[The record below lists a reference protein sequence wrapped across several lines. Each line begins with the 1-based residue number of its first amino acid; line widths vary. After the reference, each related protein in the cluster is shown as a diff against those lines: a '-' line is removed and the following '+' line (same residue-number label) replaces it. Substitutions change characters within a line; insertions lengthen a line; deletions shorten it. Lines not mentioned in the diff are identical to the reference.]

1 VSTETRPDA
10 KDPPVLISPAAAAAP
25 RLWAGFRLRH
35 LMYLALYCALI
46 LWLGAMTGLVLISGL
61 LGLCLAIVFGA
72 VYIYAGR
79 RSTQQDALLWAL
91 AVTADRGMP
100 LAATLDAV
108 ASQCR
113 GEYRRKVL
121 AAAHYL
127 RQGFSLPETFV
138 HEPGLFPR
146 DAEALTRTGHDCGKL
161 AAALRESATIRA
173 RLLRPWMALA
183 VRLAYLFWVLIV
195 LQMISGFVAY
205 FILPKYEAIFAD
217 FGIPLPA
224 ITNLTID
231 VSHFF
236 ISFFYI
242 LLPFLFFEL
251 GLLMLTSVSAL
262 GVLPWELPLVGTIF
276 YRRHTALVLRCL
288 AYVVEAN
295 KPIAPAIEAMARDYP
310 SASIR
315 YRLRWVAHDLS
326 RGDDWCDSL
335 AQHRLIGR
343 PEASLLAAAI
353 RVGNLPWALRQAAEN
368 SERRLMYRF
377 QMWVQWVLPLFVLA
391 VGAVVFVIVMA
402 YFTPLLVL
410 IEKLAS

>member
-1 VSTETRPDA
+1 
-10 KDPPVLISPAAAAAP
+10 
-25 RLWAGFRLRH
+25 
-35 LMYLALYCALI
+35 MYLVFYVALI
-46 LWLGAMTGLVLISGL
+46 LWLGVMTGLVLISGL
-61 LGLCLAIVFGA
+61 LGLCLATVFGG

-91 AVTADRGMP
+91 TVTADREMP

-108 ASQCR
+108 ATQCR
-113 GEYRRKVL
+113 GGYQRKVL
-121 AAAHYL
+121 AAAQYL
-127 RQGFSLPETFV
+127 RQGFSLPETLA
-138 HEPGLFPR
+138 HAPGLFPR
-146 DAEALTRTGHDCGKL
+146 DAVGLTRTGHDCGQL

-173 RLLRPWMALA
+173 RLLRPWLALA

-224 ITNLTID
+224 ITNFTID
-231 VSHFF
+231 VSHLF
-236 ISFFYI
+236 ISYAYL
-242 LLPFLFFEL
+242 LLPMFFFEL

-262 GVLPWELPLVGTIF
+262 GVLPWELPLVGALF

-295 KPIAPAIEAMARDYP
+295 KPIAPAIEALARDDP
-310 SASIR
+310 SASVR
-315 YRLRWVAHDLS
+315 YRLRWVAHDLAK
-326 RGDDWCDSL
+326 GDDWCASL
-335 AQHRLIGR
+335 ARHGLIRR
-343 PEASLLAAAI
+343 PDGALLEAAR

-368 SERRLMYRF
+368 SERRLLYRF
-377 QMWVQWVLPLFVLA
+377 QLWVQWVLPLFVLA
-391 VGAVVFVIVMA
+391 VGAIVFVIAVA
-402 YFTPLLVL
+402 YFTPLVVL